1 MIDLQ
6 GANVVITGAS
16 SGIGRACALEFS
28 RRGANVILAARR
40 ASLLE
45 EVAAECRKSGVDATV
60 VATDVSRKDDCNRLI
75 AAAGRVDV
83 LVNNA
88 GFAVLDPIESA
99 RVEDAEEMMSTNFFG
114 AFHCTR
120 AVLPQMVARG
130 SGSIVFVASI
140 TGLMGY
146 ANMGA
151 YCATK
156 FAVIGFAESLR
167 DEVIGRGVQVAL
179 VCPGTTE
186 TEFFVRAERGKLP
199 GGSRL
204 LPSLRPESVARA
216 VCDAAR
222 DGRYRRLLPFMA
234 AVYIRLKEI
243 FPRLAHALFR
253 RVSFVLERR

>member
-1 MIDLQ
+1 MIDLK

-45 EVAAECRKSGVDATV
+45 EVAAECRKSGVNALV
-60 VATDVSRKDDCNRLI
+60 VATDVSRKDDCDSLI
-75 AAAGRVDV
+75 AKAGRVDV

-88 GFAVLDPIESA
+88 GFAVLDPIEHA
-99 RVEDAEEMMSTNFFG
+99 NPADLEEMMNTNFFG
-114 AFHCTR
+114 AVHCTR
-120 AVLPQMVARG
+120 AVLPQMLER
-130 SGSIVFVASI
+130 SHGSIVFVASI

-146 ANMGA
+146 ANMSA

-156 FAVIGFAESLR
+156 FAIVGFAESLR
-167 DEVIGRGVQVAL
+167 DEVIRRGVQVAL

-199 GGSRL
+199 GASQL
-204 LPSLRPESVARA
+204 LPGLRPESVARA

-222 DGRYRRLLPFMA
+222 DGRYRRLLPCLA
-234 AVYIRLKEI
+234 AVYVRFKEI

-253 RVSFVLERR
+253 RVSLVLERR